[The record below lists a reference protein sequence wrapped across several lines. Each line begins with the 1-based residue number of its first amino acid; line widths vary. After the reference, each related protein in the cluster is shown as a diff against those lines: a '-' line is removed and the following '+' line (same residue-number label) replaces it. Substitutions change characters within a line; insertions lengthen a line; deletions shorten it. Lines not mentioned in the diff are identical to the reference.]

1 MDELLEVRKNEL
13 EKIISK
19 EEKREPKCYAKKLE
33 KVRKCRSSIKNI
45 FQYCPEVEYMNDV
58 DKENFYSV
66 KNAAIKHLERFAIDE
81 EKYREIDL
89 KMACKELELLE
100 KFSSIQEKES
110 LEVSKS
116 PYSTSFYLHKH
127 GEVIDWGGKPE
138 GSYRLSNHWNFNGHC
153 ESDEIREREIAI
165 GRYELGKYRKVN

>member
-19 EEKREPKCYAKKLE
+19 KEKGESEYYTKKLE

-45 FQYCPEVEYMNDV
+45 FRYCPEVEYMDDV
-58 DKENFYSV
+58 DKENFDSV
-66 KNAAIKHLERFAIDE
+66 KNMAIKHLEKFAVDE
-81 EKYREIDL
+81 ERYREIDL
-89 KMACKELELLE
+89 KIAYKELELLE

-116 PYSTSFYLHKH
+116 PYSTSFYLHKR

-153 ESDEIREREIAI
+153 ESDEIGENEIAI